1 MTSLRQIV
9 EERKTNGWPHSPC
22 VKLAY
27 NDPPPC
33 LRLEFR
39 NGNLLLLPWA
49 RFVEACLD
57 GETLTIEFNNRRIE
71 IAGRN
76 LDQVCDAIGDGKL
89 AGLRELP
96 PDYAAV
102 SEGKPYVSAIKI
114 LECES

>member
-9 EERKTNGWPHSPC
+9 EEKKTCAWPHSPC

-27 NDPPPC
+27 NDSPPC

-39 NGNLLLLPWA
+39 TGDLLLLPWA

-57 GETLTIEFNNRRIE
+57 GETLTIVFHDRRIE

-76 LDQVCDAIGDGKL
+76 LDQVCNAIGDGKL
-89 AGLRELP
+89 AGLREFP
-96 PDYAAV
+96 PDYAKI
-102 SEGKPYVSAIKI
+102 SDDKPYVSAIK
-114 LECES
+114 LTERDD

>member
-9 EERKTNGWPHSPC
+9 EEKKTGGWPHSPC

-27 NDPPPC
+27 NDSPPC

-39 NGNLLLLPWA
+39 NGDLLLLPWA

-57 GETLTIEFNNRRIE
+57 GETLTIEFHNRRIE
-71 IAGRN
+71 ITGRN
-76 LDQVCDAIGDGKL
+76 LDQVSDAIGDGKL

-96 PDYAAV
+96 ADYAAM
-102 SEGKPYVSAIKI
+102 SEGKPYVSAIKL
-114 LECES
+114 LECED